1 MTQCDKLGFGPHRAI
16 VSYRVKLALE
26 LCAVLV
32 PAKTSIIFVP
42 LKFVSVT
49 YLADTKCNDL
59 FIQPPNVAQDVL

>member
-1 MTQCDKLGFGPHRAI
+1 MCDKLGSGSGSNRAI

-49 YLADTKCNDL
+49 HL
-59 FIQPPNVAQDVL
+59 IQNVMI